1 MPTFG
6 KIFHFHQMLSNFL
19 NIAPLF
25 ILILIGFLLAKIR
38 LSDANWTRVLN
49 AYSLNIGF
57 PCLIFYGLTQKNIS
71 ILDYK
76 NVILANSIF
85 LILCFF
91 ICFGLATFINGPLK
105 RTLPICLTFSNIAFL
120 GIPILKQ
127 IYGEQSVAETGI
139 ISSCYLFW
147 VFTIGIG
154 HLEYHKL
161 GKIDLKEISL
171 NLLKNPLLIAVLL
184 GTIVN
189 LSEWKIPTLLFL
201 PIDMIAKSVTPLV
214 SISLGTFMYSISFRK
229 EKNNLLIFIF
239 TISSLLIIP
248 CILWLCLLFLNL
260 DIKTYKLSILEAAMP
275 VALTPFALAE
285 KYNLDQEFIAKIIV
299 VSTILSIF
307 SISFWASIL

>member
-1 MPTFG
+1 
-6 KIFHFHQMLSNFL
+6 MLSTLL

-25 ILILIGFLLAKIR
+25 ILILIGFVLAKIK
-38 LSDANWTRVLN
+38 LSDANWTKTLN
-49 AYSLNIGF
+49 TYSLNLGF
-57 PCLIFYGLTQKNIS
+57 PCLIFYSLTQSNIS

-76 NVILANSIF
+76 DIILTNSFF
-85 LILCFF
+85 LILCFL
-91 ICFGLATFINGPLK
+91 ICFGLAIFINGPLK

-127 IYGEQSVAETGI
+127 IYGESSVAETGI

-161 GKIDLKEISL
+161 GTINLKKISL
-171 NLLKNPLLIAVLL
+171 NLLKNPLLISVLL

-189 LSEWKIPTLLFL
+189 LGGWKIPNLLFQ

-214 SISLGTFMYSISFRK
+214 SISLGTFIYSISFK
-229 EKNNLLIFIF
+229 NEKNSLQIILFSL
-239 TISSLLIIP
+239 SSLFVIP
-248 CILWLCLLFLNL
+248 CILWLSMLLMDL
-260 DIKTYKLSILEAAMP
+260 DIKTYKITILEAAMP

-299 VSTILSIF
+299 ISTILSII
-307 SISFWASIL
+307 SISFWATTL